1 MSSFDIRSLAPVVV
15 LTGHYGVGKT
25 NLAINL
31 ALDARRSGREV
42 AVADL
47 DVVNPYFRTSDYRN
61 VLAEAGVHVISTA
74 FAGTTLDNP
83 GVTGRVAT
91 ACEWAYEAAGG
102 EGRGTEAAGCA
113 VAADA
118 ASCEG
123 MEASEVACSNGACA
137 ADGVAGEAACAA
149 EPSDASAFPKRLFII
164 DAGGDDAGATALG
177 RFAAAIEAGPYD
189 MLHVVNRSRNLT
201 HRPEQAIDVLQD
213 VERASRLRV
222 TALVNNTH
230 MSRQTDRDILSR
242 GVVFARDV
250 AQMAGLLLA
259 FTTVPRFLERDA
271 GELGVV
277 YPVDVY
283 VKKPWE

>member
-31 ALDARRSGREV
+31 ALDARRAGREV

-91 ACEWAYEAAGG
+91 ACEWACEPAGG
-102 EGRGTEAAGCA
+102 EERGAEAADGA
-113 VAADA
+113 AADSP
-118 ASCEG
+118 SCEG
-123 MEASEVACSNGACA
+123 AEASEVAGSNGACA
-137 ADGVAGEAACAA
+137 ADGAAGEAACAA
-149 EPSDASAFPKRLFII
+149 EPSDAPASPNRLFII

-201 HRPEQAIDVLQD
+201 HQPEQAIRVLQD

-250 AQMAGLLLA
+250 AQMADLPLA

>member
-31 ALDARRSGREV
+31 ALDARRAGHEV

-83 GVTGRVAT
+83 GVTGRGAT
-91 ACEWAYEAAGG
+91 ACEWACEPAGG
-102 EGRGTEAAGCA
+102 EERGAEATDGAAADSTSCEGTEAG
-113 VAADA
+113 
-118 ASCEG
+118 
-123 MEASEVACSNGACA
+123 EVAGSNGACA
-137 ADGVAGEAACAA
+137 ADGAAGEAARAA
-149 EPSDASAFPKRLFII
+149 EPSDAPASPNRLFII
-164 DAGGDDAGATALG
+164 DAGGDDAGAMALG

-201 HRPEQAIDVLQD
+201 HQPEQAIRVLQD

-250 AQMAGLLLA
+250 AQMADLPLA
-259 FTTVPRFLERDA
+259 FTTVPRFLEHDA

>member
-31 ALDARRSGREV
+31 ALDARRAGREV

-91 ACEWAYEAAGG
+91 ACEWAYEPAGG
-102 EGRGTEAAGCA
+102 EERGAEAAGSTA
-113 VAADA
+113 TA
-118 ASCEG
+118 G
-123 MEASEVACSNGACA
+123 SEVSGAVDAVSA
-137 ADGVAGEAACAA
+137 AGSA
-149 EPSDASAFPKRLFII
+149 SDAPASPNRLFII

-201 HRPEQAIDVLQD
+201 HQPEQAIEVLQD

-250 AQMAGLLLA
+250 AQMADLPLA

>member
-31 ALDARRSGREV
+31 ALDARRAGREV

-91 ACEWAYEAAGG
+91 ACEWACEPAGG
-102 EGRGTEAAGCA
+102 EERGTEAADGA
-113 VAADA
+113 AADSP
-118 ASCEG
+118 SCEG
-123 MEASEVACSNGACA
+123 AEASEVAGSNGACA

-149 EPSDASAFPKRLFII
+149 EPSDAPAFPNRLFII

-201 HRPEQAIDVLQD
+201 HQPEQAIRVLQD

-250 AQMAGLLLA
+250 AQMADLPLA
-259 FTTVPRFLERDA
+259 FTTVPRFLEHDA

>member
-31 ALDARRSGREV
+31 ALDARRAGREV

-91 ACEWAYEAAGG
+91 ACEWACEPAGG
-102 EGRGTEAAGCA
+102 EERGAEVADGA
-113 VAADA
+113 AADRVCRVD
-118 ASCEG
+118 S
-123 MEASEVACSNGACA
+123 EASEVAGFNGACV

-149 EPSDASAFPKRLFII
+149 EPSDAPASPNRLFII

-201 HRPEQAIDVLQD
+201 HQPEQAIRVLQD

-230 MSRQTDRDILSR
+230 LSRQTDRDILSR

-250 AQMAGLLLA
+250 AQMADLPLA
-259 FTTVPRFLERDA
+259 FTTVPRFLEHDA

>member
-1 MSSFDIRSLAPVVV
+1 MEKFDIESLAQVVV

-31 ALDARRSGREV
+31 ALDARRCGIDV
-42 AVADL
+42 VLADL
-47 DVVNPYFRTSDYRN
+47 DVVNPYFRTSDYRE
-61 VLAEAGVHVISTA
+61 LLEEAGVRVITTA

-91 ACEWAYEAAGG
+91 ACEWAYEY
-102 EGRGTEAAGCA
+102 E
-113 VAADA
+113 VQ
-118 ASCEG
+118 SCTSLNVPDG
-123 MEASEVACSNGACA
+123 SVDSCSPDSVN
-137 ADGVAGEAACAA
+137 
-149 EPSDASAFPKRLFII
+149 PRRLFVI

-177 RFAAAIEAGPYD
+177 RFAPSIVAGHYD
-189 MLHVVNRSRNLT
+189 MLHVLNRSRNLT
-201 HRPEQAIDVLQD
+201 HRPEQAIEILHD

-222 TALVNNTH
+222 TALANNTH
-230 MSRQTDRDILSR
+230 LSSQTDRDILSR

-250 AQMAGLLLA
+250 ANLADIPLA
-259 FTTVPRFLERDA
+259 FTTVPRYLENNA
-271 GELGVV
+271 GELGVI